1 MDNKPLDVLGG
12 IVDRLAAVKADIA
25 SLKAE
30 EAQLKQ
36 LLIDSDES
44 VIEGTEHRAALSWMV
59 GRPVID
65 WRAIAEHFN
74 PSRQLVRANTTVGD
88 DFVVVRVSARKSA

>member
-12 IVDRLAAVKADIA
+12 IVDRLAEVKAGIA

-36 LLIDSDES
+36 LLIDSGETI
-44 VIEGTEHRAALSWMV
+44 VEGTAHRAALSWTA
-59 GRPVID
+59 GRPSID
-65 WRAIAEHFN
+65 WQAIAEHFN
-74 PSRQLVRANTTVGD
+74 PSRQLVRANTTMGED
-88 DFVVVRVSARKSA
+88 YVVVRVSARKSS